1 LRPERWNE
9 EGIFLAEK
17 EKNEATI
24 PELKG
29 FTFSLLAFSLLSLV
43 LVSWPRV

>member
-1 LRPERWNE
+1 MWNE
-9 EGIFLAEK
+9 EGLFLAEK

-24 PELKG
+24 PVLKG
-29 FTFSLLAFSLLSLV
+29 FTFSLVLAFSLLSLV